1 MTTPPSEDE
10 TWMQLALDEAQ
21 YGVGLTSPNPPVGA
35 VLVKDGILIGRG
47 WHQQAGLPHAEIE
60 ALQDAQAQGQDVQ
73 GATVYVTLEP
83 CSTEGSTGACTSALI
98 AAGIVRVVYGARDP
112 NPHHAGNADALLQEA
127 GIEVTSGVLEEECNR
142 IIRPFTKWITT
153 GLPYIIAKVGQSLDG
168 RLTRPLGESPWIT
181 SEESRLHSMYLRV
194 RCDAIMIGAE
204 TLRQD
209 DPNLTLRGPNIPS
222 QKQQP
227 WRVIVSRSGNLPA
240 NANLFTDEH
249 QDRTLVVR
257 GTKKFNAILQELA
270 EKGITSVLIEGGG
283 NLMGQ
288 AFAARV
294 VDEICWY
301 IAPRICGGGVNSVG
315 NRNFSQNVPSV
326 ALKDTKYVRI
336 GDNLCVTG
344 YPDWTLEP

>member
-1 MTTPPSEDE
+1 MITSPSEDE
-10 TWMQLALDEAQ
+10 AWMHLALDEAQ

-35 VLVKDGILIGRG
+35 VLVKDGILIGKG
-47 WHQQAGLPHAEIE
+47 WHRQAGLPHAEIE
-60 ALQDAQAQGQDVQ
+60 ALMDAQAQGHEPQ
-73 GATVYVTLEP
+73 GATAYVTLEP
-83 CSTEGSTGACTSALI
+83 CSTEGRTGACTSALI
-98 AAGIVRVVYGARDP
+98 AAGIARVVYGARDP
-112 NPHHAGNADALLQEA
+112 NPDHAGKADAVLQEA
-127 GIEVTSGVLEEECNR
+127 GIEVTSGVLEEACTR
-142 IIRPFTKWITT
+142 LIRPFAKWITT
-153 GLPYIIAKVGQSLDG
+153 GLPYVIAKVGQSLDG

-181 SEESRLHSMYLRV
+181 SEDSRLHSMYLRV

-204 TLRQD
+204 TLRSD
-209 DPNLTLRGPNIPS
+209 DPKLTLRGPDIPP

-227 WRVIVSRSGNLPA
+227 WRIVVSRSGNLPSD
-240 NANLFTDEH
+240 ANLFTDEYCE
-249 QDRTLVVR
+249 RTVVVQ
-257 GTKKFNAILQELA
+257 GAKKFGAILQELA

-288 AFAARV
+288 AFAARA

-315 NRNFSQNVPSV
+315 NRNFSPNVPSV
-326 ALKDTKYVRI
+326 ALKEVKYASI

>member
-1 MTTPPSEDE
+1 MTMSPSEDE
-10 TWMQLALDEAQ
+10 AWMHLALDEAQ

-47 WHQQAGLPHAEIE
+47 YHQRAGLPHAEIE
-60 ALQDAQAQGQDVQ
+60 ALQDAQAQGREVQ
-73 GATVYVTLEP
+73 GATAYVTLEP
-83 CSTEGSTGACTSALI
+83 CSTEGRTGACTSALI
-98 AAGIVRVVYGARDP
+98 AAGIARVVYGAKDP
-112 NPHHAGNADALLQEA
+112 NPDHAGKADALFEEA
-127 GIEVTSGVLEEECNR
+127 GIEVTSGVLEEACTR
-142 IIRPFTKWITT
+142 LIRPFAKWITT
-153 GLPYIIAKVGQSLDG
+153 GLPYVIAKVGQSLDG

-181 SEESRLHSMYLRV
+181 SEDCRLHSMQLRV

-209 DPNLTLRGPNIPS
+209 DPNLTLRGPNIPP

-249 QDRTLVVR
+249 QDRTIVVR
-257 GTKKFNAILQELA
+257 GGKKFREVLKELA

-288 AFAARV
+288 AFAARA

-315 NRNFSQNVPSV
+315 NRNFSPNVPSV
-326 ALKDTKYVRI
+326 ALKDTRYASI

-344 YPDWTLEP
+344 YPDWTPES

>member
-1 MTTPPSEDE
+1 MTMTPSEDE
-10 TWMQLALDEAQ
+10 AWMHLALTEAQ

-35 VLVKDGILIGRG
+35 VLVKDGTLIGKG

-60 ALQDAQAQGQDVQ
+60 ALQDAQAQGHEVQ
-73 GATVYVTLEP
+73 GATAYVTLEP

-127 GIEVTSGVLEEECNR
+127 GIEVTSGVLEEKCNR
-142 IIRPFTKWITT
+142 IIRPFAKWITT
-153 GLPYIIAKVGQSLDG
+153 GLPYVIAKVGQSLDG

-209 DPNLTLRGPNIPS
+209 DPNLTLRGPNIPP

-227 WRVIVSRSGNLPA
+227 WRVIVSRSGNLPT

-249 QDRTLVVR
+249 QDRTIVVR
-257 GTKKFNAILQELA
+257 GGKKFQEVLKELA

-288 AFAARV
+288 AFAAKS

-301 IAPRICGGGVNSVG
+301 IAPRICGGGVLSVG
-315 NRNFSQNVPSV
+315 NRNFAPNIPSV
-326 ALKDTKYVRI
+326 ALKNTKYASI

-344 YPDWTLEP
+344 YPDWSAES